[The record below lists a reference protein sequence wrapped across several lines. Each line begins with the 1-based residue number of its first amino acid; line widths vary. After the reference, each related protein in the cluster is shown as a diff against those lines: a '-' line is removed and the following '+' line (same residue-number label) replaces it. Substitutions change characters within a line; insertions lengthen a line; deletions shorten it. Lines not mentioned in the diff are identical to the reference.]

1 MKKSDDKMVKLNHDT
16 KSLQF
21 LGSTQYMGT
30 GCAKVK
36 THGYKHSLNIN
47 TIQRNAKHSLFRLV
61 FYNYRELRLIIYKIY
76 VVPRETNQ

>member
-16 KSLQF
+16 MSLQF
-21 LGSTQYMGT
+21 LGSTQYTGT

-47 TIQRNAKHSLFRLV
+47 TIQRNAKHSLLSFSFLQLQGATVDHLQNIR
-61 FYNYRELRLIIYKIY
+61 R
-76 VVPRETNQ
+76 T

>member
-16 KSLQF
+16 MSLQF
-21 LGSTQYMGT
+21 LYTGT

-61 FYNYRELRLIIYKIY
+61 FYSYRELRWIIYKIY
-76 VVPRETNQ
+76 VVPIGRNQ